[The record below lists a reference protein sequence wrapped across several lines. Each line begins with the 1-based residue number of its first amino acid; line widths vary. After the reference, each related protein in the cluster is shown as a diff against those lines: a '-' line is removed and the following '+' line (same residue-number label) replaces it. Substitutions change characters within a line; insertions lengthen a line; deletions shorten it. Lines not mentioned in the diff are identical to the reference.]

1 MKLHKIIITALLLGI
16 TINIVQAQEKT
27 NPIQKDTL
35 NPYLYADS
43 ARPYN
48 QNPMTWD
55 NYSEFKDKLEISDL
69 IMKAENKKDYYK
81 LFQISTLEGIL
92 NESEKAKLLSKI
104 KNYAF
109 SEKDPWLMF
118 YLAQYIHQNQEFN
131 KNDLNIR
138 FIGTSAYTLASYRQ
152 DSELLRKIA
161 RLYTETNFMEGI
173 SYQEILEKANA
184 LDGGILPN
192 YYQSRNNRAV
202 KNEGIA
208 ISGNILNGKG
218 KKRYTQKTEFADVNW
233 VYEGDF
239 VEGYE
244 NFMGNLYDAQGN
256 LVYVGQWDK
265 GLYVGNGRLSNMDGT
280 FYEGRFLDG
289 KFHGE
294 GNLFDKE
301 GYLFYSG
308 AFEKGEKN
316 GIGRFFYKDG
326 ATYYGEI
333 RNGVLKGKGTYND
346 TKGGRYEGE
355 FSNNLKNGKG
365 KLFEIRNLLYYE
377 GDFLNDEATGK
388 GILYNHAEG
397 SRLEGNFVKM
407 QAHGTMNYILKD
419 GTQFIENWEF
429 GTKNYNTKDEI
440 KLVEHQ
446 IALSQKVETCSEKLN
461 FQNYTVEFPSKP
473 SIISIHDSIKSYTIT
488 KDGIT
493 TLFIEK
499 EVPEIRFISA
509 ENAQQF
515 LAKKKTIKQ
524 EKVLNDNTFI
534 SNKKEMWN
542 RIIYYMI
549 NEVYYAHT
557 IYLDQRNGKTYEILH
572 SGSDRKMVDKEHL
585 KFKQTFVFK

>member
-1 MKLHKIIITALLLGI
+1 
-16 TINIVQAQEKT
+16 
-27 NPIQKDTL
+27 
-35 NPYLYADS
+35 
-43 ARPYN
+43 
-48 QNPMTWD
+48 
-55 NYSEFKDKLEISDL
+55 
-69 IMKAENKKDYYK
+69 
-81 LFQISTLEGIL
+81 
-92 NESEKAKLLSKI
+92 
-104 KNYAF
+104 
-109 SEKDPWLMF
+109 
-118 YLAQYIHQNQEFN
+118 
-131 KNDLNIR
+131 
-138 FIGTSAYTLASYRQ
+138 
-152 DSELLRKIA
+152 
-161 RLYTETNFMEGI
+161 
-173 SYQEILEKANA
+173 
-184 LDGGILPN
+184 
-192 YYQSRNNRAV
+192 
-202 KNEGIA
+202 
-208 ISGNILNGKG
+208 
-218 KKRYTQKTEFADVNW
+218 
-233 VYEGDF
+233 
-239 VEGYE
+239 
-244 NFMGNLYDAQGN
+244 NLYDSQGN

-280 FYEGRFLDG
+280 FYEGSFLDG